1 MAFARIVL
9 GVIGL
14 GTLGF
19 GVFAFVRP
27 ESLAEVVALT
37 ATAPEGF
44 TELRAFYGGVE
55 FGLAAFWIGAAFSKT
70 LVRPA
75 LLSMFCVW
83 ALVAVAR
90 GIGVLM
96 DDTATNFMLI
106 ALVTEALS
114 ALLAAAGLLSLRAT
128 DASPA
133 A

>member
-19 GVFAFVRP
+19 GVYAFARP

-37 ATAPEGF
+37 AAAPEGF
-44 TELRAFYGGVE
+44 TEIRAFYGGVE
-55 FGLAAFWIGAAFSKT
+55 FGLAAFWIGAAFSKR
-70 LVRPA
+70 LVQA
-75 LLSMFCVW
+75 GLISMFAVW
-83 ALVAVAR
+83 SLVAAAR
-90 GIGVLM
+90 GIGMVM

-106 ALVTEALS
+106 AVVTEALS
-114 ALLAAAGLLSLRAT
+114 ALLALAGLLSLRAT
-128 DASPA
+128 DVSPA